1 MATTR
6 TETTSDT
13 KFLTPEEEWHVFDHQ
28 ARRLLDMSGEEFL
41 RRWNAGE
48 FDAIADT
55 SGHRQIMVVAAFIP
69 HDCAST

>member
-6 TETTSDT
+6 TESTSDVT
-13 KFLTPEEEWHVFDHQ
+13 FLSPEEEWHVFDHQ

-41 RRWNAGE
+41 CRWNAGE

-55 SGHRQIMVVAAFIP
+55 AGHRQIMVVAAFIP
-69 HDCAST
+69 HDRAST